1 MVARYVVSP
10 HGGRRAHRDITS
22 ALAEAARRGR
32 AALIEIEPGHY
43 EETLTVRGEV
53 RLVAVGGPGS
63 VVVTRPRGAVLDSF
77 APAVVQGLVLVGRDA
92 DVVGCHAGTLTLE
105 RTEIRAH
112 DGVALHA
119 RPGTSVTLRD
129 STVLHGRVLLAGAAG
144 LVERCRFT
152 DAADNALAV
161 IDGGRL
167 SVVGSRIEGSRI
179 HGVRVSGGQARIEGC
194 VLTRTGMAAV
204 LAGAQAELTVT
215 DCLVE
220 SVEAEGIAYIEQSR
234 GRVERT
240 RVVDA
245 RFGIAV
251 ASGAD
256 PVVRDCVL
264 TGCRDTGLDV
274 NNGGRGRFENCE
286 ISGAGNVAVHVTR
299 GGAPEV
305 HGCRVADGKVGV
317 AVTDGGR
324 GRFTRIEV
332 RDLTSAALR
341 VHDEATAVFEHV
353 TVERCP
359 SGLETKGNGGTQA
372 EVTDGVMRDVGMA
385 AVTALGQSWVT
396 LRRVSAER
404 AALAFVAGE
413 EAQLLLHDC
422 RAEAVTTGGAAAFG
436 SARVVARNLTVT
448 GSDGLGVFARDSA
461 RLEAVDA
468 TLADCAVSGASFV
481 DGAGGRLEDC
491 SVTGTG
497 QLGVLHNGLVDLV
510 GLRTSLPV
518 LEKAVRTEPGPTVVH
533 HHYEGPVFNG
543 PVRDVQLAWN
553 NVHAVLNQTTNEDG
567 NRT

>member
-22 ALAEAARRGR
+22 ALAEAARRGQ

-43 EETLTVRGEV
+43 EETLTVRSEV

-63 VVVTRPRGAVLDSF
+63 VVVARPRGAVLDSF

-105 RTEIRAH
+105 QTGIRAH
-112 DGVALHA
+112 DGVAVHA

-129 STVLHGRVLLAGAAG
+129 STVLHGRVLLAGAGG

-204 LAGAQAELTVT
+204 FAGAQAELTVT

-220 SVEAEGIAYIEQSR
+220 SVEAEGIAYVEQSR

-245 RFGIAV
+245 QFGIAV

-264 TGCRDTGLDV
+264 TGCRDTGLDI

-286 ISGAGNVAVHVTR
+286 ISGAGNVAVYVTR

-317 AVTDGGR
+317 AVTEGGR

-341 VHDEATAVFEHV
+341 VHDAATAVFEHV

-359 SGLETKGNGGTQA
+359 SGLEPKGNSGTRA

-396 LRRVSAER
+396 LRRMSVER
-404 AALAFVAGE
+404 AALAFGAGE

-422 RAEAVTTGGAAAFG
+422 RAAAVTVGGASAFG

-468 TLADCAVSGASFV
+468 ALADCAVSGASFV
-481 DGAGGRLEDC
+481 DRAGGRLEDC

-533 HHYEGPVFNG
+533 HHYDGPVFNG
-543 PVRDVQLAWN
+543 PVHDVQLAWN

-567 NRT
+567 TRT

>member
-43 EETLTVRGEV
+43 EETLTVRGDV

-63 VVVTRPRGAVLDSF
+63 VVVARPRGAVLDTF
-77 APAVVQGLVLVGRDA
+77 GPVAVQGLVLAGRGADA
-92 DVVGCHAGTLTLE
+92 VGCHTGTLTLE
-105 RTEIRAH
+105 QTEIRAD
-112 DGVALHA
+112 DGVAVHA

-129 STVLHGRVLLAGAAG
+129 STVLHGRFLLAGADG

-167 SVVGSRIEGSRI
+167 SLLGSRIEGSRI
-179 HGVRVSGGQARIEGC
+179 HGVLVSGGRARIEGC

-204 LAGAQAELTVT
+204 FAGARSELAVA

-220 SVEAEGIAYIEQSR
+220 SVEGEGIGFVEQSR
-234 GRVERT
+234 GSVERT

-245 RFGIAV
+245 RSGIAV

-256 PVVRDCVL
+256 PVVRDCVI

-274 NNGGRGRFENCE
+274 NNGGRGRFQDCE
-286 ISGAGNVAVHVTR
+286 ISAAGNVAVFVTR

-305 HGCRVADGKVGV
+305 HGCRVAGGKAGI

-324 GRFTRIEV
+324 GRFTRIEI

-372 EVTDGVMRDVGMA
+372 ELTDGVMRDIDMA
-385 AVTALGQSWVT
+385 AVTALGQTWVT
-396 LRRVSAER
+396 LRRVSVER
-404 AALAFVAGE
+404 AALAFGAGE
-413 EAQLLLHDC
+413 ETQLLLDDC
-422 RAEAVTTGGAAAFG
+422 RAAAVTTCGASSFG

-461 RLEAVDA
+461 RLEVVGA
-468 TLADCAVSGASFV
+468 TLADCKVSGASFV
-481 DGAGGRLEDC
+481 DRSGGRLENC
-491 SVTGTG
+491 SVTGAG
-497 QLGVLHNGLVDLV
+497 QLGVLHNGLVDLTGV
-510 GLRTSLPV
+510 RTSLPV

-533 HHYEGPVFNG
+533 NHYEGAVFNG
-543 PVRDVQLAWN
+543 PVHDVQLAWN
-553 NVHAVLNQTTNEDG
+553 NVHAVQHRTTNEDG
-567 NRT
+567 TRT